1 MEILFLVIL
10 FILSFITIKNTP
22 YSLSRAAWHKHLKK
36 QLENN
41 KNSVEITD
49 AMKGGAILILFAIEL
64 FLIIFYTLLGN
75 KIGTTKFIV
84 LSALQVVTCFWNIST
99 NFSDFKT
106 VFSYNIEDHK
116 FHRFQLLFNLIL
128 DYIYYPLAIYALL
141 SK

>member
-1 MEILFLVIL
+1 MEILFLAIL
-10 FILSFITIKNTP
+10 FILSLITIKNTP
-22 YSLSRAAWHKHLKK
+22 CSLSRAAWHKHLKK

-41 KNSVEITD
+41 KNSEEITD
-49 AMKGGAILILFAIEL
+49 AMKGGATLILLAIEL

-84 LSALQVVTCFWNIST
+84 LSALQVVTCFWNISI

-106 VFSYNIEDHK
+106 AFSYNIEDHK

-128 DYIYYPLAIYALL
+128 DYIYYPLAIYTLL